1 MVKQIYIVR
10 HGETALNN
18 KGIIQCQVDT
28 NTINQNGVHQ
38 ANQVGKLL
46 PSDIDVIFSSPL
58 KRAVATS
65 AIISQYNNAETFI
78 VDGLEEMFG
87 GNIHQMTVEEFEK
100 TEFNPPIIYKNA
112 ITNEDIVVR
121 TGKEIRDNMFTN
133 DVAFGNFAYPHGESK
148 IQAKARFERAV
159 KFAIKNHPDAEKI
172 LVVSHGFTIKSFI
185 MGIDELKDFRMM
197 RHSDILQ
204 FSFENDK
211 FKFVNYI
218 RSEKEK

>member
-46 PSDIDVIFSSPL
+46 PSDIGVIFSSPL

-148 IQAKARFERAV
+148 IQAKVRFERAV
-159 KFAIKNHPDAEKI
+159 RSAIKNHPNAEKI

-211 FKFVNYI
+211 FKFVSYI

>member
-78 VDGLEEMFG
+78 VDGVEEMFG

-148 IQAKARFERAV
+148 IQVKARFERAV
-159 KFAIKNHPDAEKI
+159 RSAIKNHPDAEKI

-211 FKFVNYI
+211 FKFINYI

>member
-78 VDGLEEMFG
+78 VDGVEEMFG

-148 IQAKARFERAV
+148 IQAKERFERAV
-159 KFAIKNHPDAEKI
+159 RSAIKNHPDAEKI

-218 RSEKEK
+218 RSEKKK

>member
-87 GNIHQMTVEEFEK
+87 
-100 TEFNPPIIYKNA
+100 
-112 ITNEDIVVR
+112 
-121 TGKEIRDNMFTN
+121 
-133 DVAFGNFAYPHGESK
+133 
-148 IQAKARFERAV
+148 
-159 KFAIKNHPDAEKI
+159 
-172 LVVSHGFTIKSFI
+172 
-185 MGIDELKDFRMM
+185 
-197 RHSDILQ
+197 
-204 FSFENDK
+204 
-211 FKFVNYI
+211 
-218 RSEKEK
+218 